1 MSRLDKKFGQ
11 IAEAK
16 VALILVEHGF
26 DIVDKNY
33 HTRFGE
39 IDIIANKDNVW
50 HFIEVKARRSDKYGS
65 GEEALTEKKR
75 DKLIKSINTYL
86 QKENV
91 RNKKYQGDLIVMN
104 LANEEWEYKHYEN
117 ILEDV
122 S

>member
-1 MSRLDKKFGQ
+1 MKLGEKGEGLAVKFLKKKGYKIIKQ
-11 IAEAK
+11 
-16 VALILVEHGF
+16 
-26 DIVDKNY
+26 NY
-33 HTRFGE
+33 KTPTGE